1 MVWLSVP
8 ALLLTVQVYSPPS
21 TVVRLLIVRVL
32 VLVVVVAEKSFII
45 LLQLYS
51 KSGPPSDKQ
60 FNSNS
65 SPLSYVLSPMMVTL
79 YGATKRY
86 QKKYALMTNKK
97 SSQGSLRT
105 GLFKPKNITLK
116 FSSKKLGSIVGKP
129 KNVKIEILK
138 FSFNRNFLP
147 R

>member
-1 MVWLSVP
+1 
-8 ALLLTVQVYSPPS
+8 
-21 TVVRLLIVRVL
+21 
-32 VLVVVVAEKSFII
+32 
-45 LLQLYS
+45 
-51 KSGPPSDKQ
+51 
-60 FNSNS
+60 
-65 SPLSYVLSPMMVTL
+65 MMVTL

-97 SSQGSLRT
+97 SSQGPLRT